1 MLKGIT
7 CIFKPWFALLSSS
20 FSGII
25 YLLLSLTPMDETD
38 RLSWQQILRL
48 NFISWFHLLEREKEK
63 KLLFISRTQVQGAIG
78 TEKRKEF

>member
-1 MLKGIT
+1 
-7 CIFKPWFALLSSS
+7 
-20 FSGII
+20 
-25 YLLLSLTPMDETD
+25 MDETD

-78 TEKRKEF
+78 TEKRKEFWHCAAPGQNFVTKYAIEYNRQLEYDQS